1 MVKRKTSRK
10 RNLAQR
16 ASFLMWRRDERGSV
30 GTITAI
36 FLTVLIGF
44 AGLVI
49 DMGHLFVVR
58 SNLQNV
64 ADSASLAAA
73 SSLGYGPDE
82 ARNQAQLIAHKHA
95 VDGTL
100 VTLALADIE
109 LGTWDKETKTFTV
122 LDPAQ
127 EQNADSVRVTAQR
140 TLTRDN
146 PVPLFFMPI
155 LGRDTSDVGA
165 ISVATRAGDCM
176 GGIIGE
182 TRITLNSS
190 ATTDSYNSDSGP
202 YSAASAGDNGD
213 VCSCGD
219 IELNSSAVVN
229 GDAHAGPGHSVTMN
243 SSAYVTGSTSS
254 SGSCPVLPDVELGDI
269 ATINDNGNI
278 GLTDDGNS
286 PFPSGPY
293 ALELSSSDGLTLPGG
308 EYYFTSVALNSGAT
322 LRVEGPTVMYV
333 TGTFA
338 VNSSGIMNT
347 GQNPADLVVMI
358 SSTGDVQLNSS
369 VNFYGVIYAPNA
381 HVVNNSGV
389 EFYGSIMAEEVTL
402 NSSVQVHYDEA
413 VSDLAFL
420 DGMEVASSG
429 TASSTLVR

>member
-1 MVKRKTSRK
+1 MRNTK
-10 RNLAQR
+10 RNQAPSLKR
-16 ASFLMWRRDERGSV
+16 SWPGLPGDERGSV
-30 GTITAI
+30 
-36 FLTVLIGF
+36 VLIVVVFLAVIFGL
-44 AGLVI
+44 AALVI
-49 DMGHLFVVR
+49 DLGHLFVVH
-58 SNLQNV
+58 SNLQNT

-73 SSLGYGPDE
+73 ASLSYGPDE
-82 ARNQAQLIAHKHA
+82 ARNQAQLLAHKHGI
-95 VDGTL
+95 DGTL

-122 LDPAQ
+122 LEAAL

-140 TLTRDN
+140 TQTRDN
-146 PVPLFFMPI
+146 PVPLFLMPI
-155 LGRDTSDVGA
+155 FGRETSDVGA

-190 ATTDSYNSDSGP
+190 ATTDSYDSSSGP
-202 YSAASAGDNGD
+202 YSPATPGQNGD

-229 GDAHAGPGHSVTMN
+229 GDAHPGPDHSVTIN

-286 PFPSGPY
+286 PFPNGPY
-293 ALELSSSDGLTLPGG
+293 ALELSSSDGLPLPGG

-333 TGTFA
+333 TGSFA
-338 VNSSGIMNT
+338 VSSSGIMNT
-347 GQNPADLVVMI
+347 GQNPQDLVVMI

-369 VNFYGVIYAPNA
+369 VDFYGVIYAPNA
-381 HVVNNSGV
+381 HVVNNSDV
-389 EFYGSIMAEEVTL
+389 EFYGSIMADEVSL

-413 VSDLAFL
+413 LSDLSFL
-420 DGMEVASSG
+420 DGMEIAFDG
-429 TASSTLVR
+429 TVSSTLVR